1 MSPVLQPSIKPPEGK
16 AKTKSVSKIL
26 VSEIHFCRFLF
37 KLLGKIRDCQ
47 QRGLLQHSSGEVEA
61 IMKDYTGIIRH
72 KIDNLV
78 RFSNNNFINTS
89 CYE

>member
-1 MSPVLQPSIKPPEGK
+1 M
-16 AKTKSVSKIL
+16 
-26 VSEIHFCRFLF
+26 F

-61 IMKDYTGIIRH
+61 IMRDYTGIIRH

-78 RFSNNNFINTS
+78 GFSNNNFINTS
-89 CYE
+89 CYEEYKDCSDYSKLMKIAK